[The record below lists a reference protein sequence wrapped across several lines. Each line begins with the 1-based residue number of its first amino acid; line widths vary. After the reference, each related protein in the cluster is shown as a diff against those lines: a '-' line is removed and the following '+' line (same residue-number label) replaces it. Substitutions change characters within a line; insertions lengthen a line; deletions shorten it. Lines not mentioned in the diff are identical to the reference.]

1 MVSAAAKLENTH
13 SASANRGRPTVRN
26 FSNRN
31 YSRSQSAFAVLV
43 TLVTKLVRPKAISAL
58 TACLLAL
65 QSCLAWAQVAHAANP
80 VPATPAIALFRH
92 LREAGLDAARVYR
105 VRDAAFD
112 REDLH
117 FSLNDGWLIAG
128 EAVSG
133 RVTAAL
139 FVGDGEVLLIPPDQG
154 ERSSLALFTGAA
166 VLEEKF
172 TTAYFRFFDARFL
185 EELSPGLR
193 QESNPDLVQQSAAVM
208 KDLSQ
213 SDALRLL
220 LAYVNTPS
228 TGASNERYLHARLSG
243 AVHGLFDVFYDET
256 AAEQISAGQIAHAQ
270 GGATYYNLWTSFA
283 SRSHRQRGPSPPPA
297 HASSFRINA
306 TLRPPDSLDGDVEVE
321 LAVSRPN
328 TRGLIFELSRYLK
341 VSRITWNGR
350 PVEFLQNEALEGSSV
365 ARKGN
370 DVVAVILPRAP
381 APNESIKLD
390 FSYSG
395 SVLSDAG
402 GGLLYVGARGTW
414 YPNLGLDMANVDLE
428 FRYPPEWTLVAT
440 GKRTSLETVTG
451 EQVSHWVSER
461 PIPVAGFNLG
471 HYQESAVRAGKVEV
485 ESYAA
490 RGVERSFAAPSRTV
504 TESAPTLRRPDQR
517 VQVRVPAP
525 VPKPAG
531 EVVAGEAAEAIGYL
545 SPRIGAFPYSTL
557 ALTQM
562 PGPDSQGWPGLVF
575 LSSYVFVPAQE
586 RPAIAAGD
594 FNQILFDTLMA
605 RHETAH
611 QWWGDSVYWPTYRDQ
626 WLSEALA
633 NYSAML
639 SFESDRPK
647 DFRAVLNYYRTTL
660 AKNNPEGKPNHDAG
674 PVTLGYR
681 LNSSPF
687 PQGYD
692 LICYGRGT
700 WLVHMLREFI
710 RDGSGGSD
718 DSFFSI
724 LRGLQRDFA
733 GKQMSTRDLQ
743 QAFERVLPKSLYYEG
758 KPSLEWF
765 FDGWVNGTAMPRY
778 ELSGVHIANKGGAFY
793 ATAKLSQKDAPD
805 ELVTAV
811 PVYAELGKGNLHF
824 VARVFA
830 DGPETSISLKV
841 PAGTR
846 KLVIDPHETI
856 LRAP

>member
-1 MVSAAAKLENTH
+1 MDA
-13 SASANRGRPTVRN
+13 
-26 FSNRN
+26 
-31 YSRSQSAFAVLV
+31 
-43 TLVTKLVRPKAISAL
+43 TK
-58 TACLLAL
+58 
-65 QSCLAWAQVAHAANP
+65 
-80 VPATPAIALFRH
+80 
-92 LREAGLDAARVYR
+92 VYR

-128 EAVSG
+128 EAVAG

-139 FVGDGEVLLIPPDQG
+139 FVGDGDVLLIPPDQG

-172 TTAYFRFFDARFL
+172 TSAYFRFFDDRFF
-185 EELSPGLR
+185 EQLSPGLR
-193 QESNPDLVQQSAAVM
+193 KDSNPELVQQSAAAM

-220 LAYVNTPS
+220 LAYVNTPATAPS
-228 TGASNERYLHARLSG
+228 QERYLHARLSG
-243 AVHGLFDVFYDET
+243 VVHGLFDVFYDAT
-256 AAEQISAGQIAHAQ
+256 AAEQISAGQIAHSE
-270 GGATYYNLWTSFA
+270 GGATYYNLWTSFQ
-283 SRSHRQRGPSPPPA
+283 SRSHRQQPPSPTAA
-297 HASSFRINA
+297 HASSFRIRANV
-306 TLRPPDSLDGDVEVE
+306 RPPDSLDGEVEVE
-321 LAVSRPN
+321 LAVSRPD

-341 VSRITWNGR
+341 VSRITWNGT

-381 APNESIKLD
+381 AQGEKINLD

-428 FRYPPEWTLVAT
+428 FHCPPEWTLVAT
-440 GKRTSLETVTG
+440 GKRTKLETIAG
-451 EQVSHWVSER
+451 QQVSHWVSER

-471 HYQESAVRAGKVEV
+471 HYQESVVRAGKVEV
-485 ESYAA
+485 DSYAA
-490 RGVERSFAAPSRTV
+490 PGVERGFAAPARTIS
-504 TESAPTLRRPDQR
+504 EPAPTLRRPDQR
-517 VQVRVPAP
+517 VQIRVPAP
-525 VPKPAG
+525 APKPAG
-531 EVVAGEAAEAIGYL
+531 EVVAGEAAAAIDYL
-545 SPRIGAFPYSTL
+545 SPRIGAFPYNTL

-575 LSSYVFVPAQE
+575 LSSYVFVPQQE
-586 RPAIAAGD
+586 RPAAADAD
-594 FNQILFDTLMA
+594 FDKILFDILMA

-611 QWWGDSVYWPTYRDQ
+611 QWWGDSVYWITYRDQ

-639 SFESDRPK
+639 SFESDHGK
-647 DFRAVLNYYRTTL
+647 EFRKVLNYYRAKL
-660 AKNNPEGKPNHDAG
+660 AQNGPQGKPNYEAG

-681 LNSSPF
+681 LNSSTF

-700 WLVHMLREFI
+700 WLVHMLRELF
-710 RDGSGGSD
+710 RDGSGSD
-718 DSFFSI
+718 ELFFSV

-733 GKQMSTRDLQ
+733 GKQMSTQDVQ

-758 KPSLEWF
+758 KPSLQWF

-778 ELSGVHIANKGGAFY
+778 ELSAVHIASKSGALH

-811 PVYAELGKGNLHF
+811 PVYAELGKSNLHF

-830 DGPETSISLKV
+830 DGPETSIALKV
-841 PAGTR
+841 PPGTR
-846 KLVIDPHETI
+846 KLVIDPHATI
-856 LRAP
+856 LTAP

>member
-1 MVSAAAKLENTH
+1 MVTRQAGFQPIL
-13 SASANRGRPTVRN
+13 
-26 FSNRN
+26 
-31 YSRSQSAFAVLV
+31 VL
-43 TLVTKLVRPKAISAL
+43 
-58 TACLLAL
+58 CLLAL
-65 QSCLAWAQVAHAANP
+65 QSCLGWAQ
-80 VPATPAIALFRH
+80 TPASRKPAAPSASTALYLH
-92 LREAGLDAARVYR
+92 LRDAGMDATKVYR

-128 EAVSG
+128 ETVAG

-139 FVGDGEVLLIPPDQG
+139 FVGDGDVLLIPPDQG

-172 TTAYFRFFDARFL
+172 TSAYFRFFDDRFF
-185 EELSPGLR
+185 EQLSPGLR
-193 QESNPDLVQQSAAVM
+193 QDSNPELVQQSTGVM

-220 LAYVNTPS
+220 MAYVNTP
-228 TGASNERYLHARLSG
+228 ASGPSSERYLHARISG
-243 AVHGLFDVFYDET
+243 VEHGLFDVFYDET
-256 AAEQISAGQIAHAQ
+256 AAEQISAGQIAHAR
-270 GGATYYNLWTSFA
+270 GGATYYNLWTSFQ
-283 SRSHRQRGPSPPPA
+283 SRSHRQRTPSPPPA
-297 HASSFRINA
+297 HASSFRIKANV
-306 TLRPPDSLDGDVEVE
+306 RPPDSLDGEVEVE
-321 LAVSRPN
+321 LAVSRPD

-341 VSRITWNGR
+341 VSRITWNR
-350 PVEFLQNEALEGSSV
+350 QPVEFLQNEALEGSSV

-370 DVVAVILPRAP
+370 DVVAVVLPRAP
-381 APNESIKLD
+381 IVGEKIKLD

-414 YPNLGLDMANVDLE
+414 YPNLGLDMASADLE
-428 FRYPPEWTLVAT
+428 FHCPPEWTLVAT
-440 GKRTSLETVTG
+440 GRRTTLETVAG
-451 EQVSHWVSER
+451 QQVSHWISER
-461 PIPVAGFNLG
+461 PIPIAGFNLG
-471 HYQESAVRAGKVEV
+471 HYQESEVRAGKVEV

-490 RGVERSFAAPSRTV
+490 SGVERGFAAPARTI
-504 TESAPTLRRPDQR
+504 TEPAPTLRRPGQR
-517 VQVRVPAP
+517 IQVQVPGLP
-525 VPKPAG
+525 PKPAG
-531 EVVAGEAAEAIGYL
+531 QVVAEEAAAAIDYL

-562 PGPDSQGWPGLVF
+562 PGPESQGWPGLVF
-575 LSSYVFVPAQE
+575 LSSYVFVPQQE
-586 RPAIAAGD
+586 RPAAADAGFD
-594 FNQILFDTLMA
+594 KVLFNTLMA

-611 QWWGDSVYWPTYRDQ
+611 QWWGDSVYWTTYRDQ

-639 SFESDRPK
+639 SFESEDAK
-647 DFRAVLNYYRTTL
+647 DFRQVLNYYRAKL
-660 AKNNPEGKPNHDAG
+660 AQNSPEGKHNYEAG

-681 LNSSPF
+681 LNSSAF

-700 WLVHMLREFI
+700 WLVHMLRELF
-710 RDGSGGSD
+710 RDGSGSD
-718 DSFFSI
+718 ELFFSV

-733 GKQMSTRDLQ
+733 GKQMSTRDVQ

-778 ELSGVHIANKGGAFY
+778 ELSGVHFQAKSGGLHAM
-793 ATAKLSQKDAPD
+793 AKLSQMDAPD

-811 PVYAELGKGNLHF
+811 PIYAETGKGKLRF
-824 VARVFA
+824 LARVFA

-846 KLVIDPHETI
+846 KLVIDPHQT
-856 LRAP
+856 LLTAP